1 MRIKKFLVYT
11 HVKMIIMPPEYITKE
26 EYEKREAEI
35 REEIFKLRKQIQKQI
50 VREEERWR
58 IDCGLNASYT

>member
-1 MRIKKFLVYT
+1 
-11 HVKMIIMPPEYITKE
+11 MIIMPPEYITKE

-50 VREEERWR
+50 VREEER
-58 IDCGLNASYT
+58 